1 MLGKKLVQC
10 RSCRL
15 KWIPTGEP
23 AGTCPACGGKE
34 LAGALELFHVGL
46 ALVVVAGIAWVVPAK
61 GPSPASGPAVATAAA
76 MPPVVETKQAPPNQ
90 RPHEAQQRSH
100 VAAAPHYALIRA
112 KKLTAHVQRGP
123 ARGHT
128 VTLRRGD
135 KVRILDRND
144 RRYLVSDRRGNQI
157 YVTLDKL
164 NLQPSADKG
173 RRYVQR

>member
-34 LAGALELFHVGL
+34 LAGAFELFHVGL
-46 ALVVVAGIAWVVPAK
+46 ALVVLAGIAWVVPARAS
-61 GPSPASGPAVATAAA
+61 SPEGGRPVATAAA
-76 MPPVVETKQAPPNQ
+76 MPPAVETK
-90 RPHEAQQRSH
+90 R
-100 VAAAPHYALIRA
+100 AAAPHYALIRA

-123 ARGHT
+123 AKGHT
-128 VTLRRGD
+128 VTLSRGD

-164 NLQPSADKG
+164 NLQQSADKG